1 MGFSLRS
8 RYKWDPQPGGRQRNA
23 TWGREEPWGG
33 QQTTGSR
40 KREMEE
46 EVVGGG
52 RGGQRPRSKGA
63 REDSLQVSTLPTNIP
78 RSAKYCCFPGRP
90 KLETVSAH
98 NLGRG
103 PGSLLCL
110 PCPMR
115 GPRAEVRRSSL
126 MGGWRAGLVLN
137 VHLAPQQQR
146 PPLHTI
152 HKGTQTPLPPHGTA
166 PSAAHS
172 SQGAESRVQGCGGG
186 GAHIRVY
193 IYITLI
199 LCTKSGRR
207 KREGGT
213 LLGHHNRPC
222 GLSPHPTG
230 PQPAPGRLAGSHLIG
245 VCVVGGSRILSL
257 RLIHGALCCPH
268 GCILGRLLHV
278 RVLPCSRGPLLLSFA
293 ETPPA
298 APVEF
303 MDL

>member
-1 MGFSLRS
+1 MVVYICQFIPPSPSPHSVPHHGSGSAPLSSVCFLDLRMGFSLRS

-126 MGGWRAGLVLN
+126 MGGW
-137 VHLAPQQQR
+137 
-146 PPLHTI
+146 
-152 HKGTQTPLPPHGTA
+152 
-166 PSAAHS
+166 S
-172 SQGAESRVQGCGGG
+172 
-186 GAHIRVY
+186 
-193 IYITLI
+193 
-199 LCTKSGRR
+199 
-207 KREGGT
+207 
-213 LLGHHNRPC
+213 
-222 GLSPHPTG
+222 
-230 PQPAPGRLAGSHLIG
+230 
-245 VCVVGGSRILSL
+245 
-257 RLIHGALCCPH
+257 
-268 GCILGRLLHV
+268 
-278 RVLPCSRGPLLLSFA
+278 
-293 ETPPA
+293 
-298 APVEF
+298 
-303 MDL
+303 

>member
-186 GAHIRVY
+186 GGTYTCIY
-193 IYITLI
+193 IYI
-199 LCTKSGRR
+199 
-207 KREGGT
+207 
-213 LLGHHNRPC
+213 
-222 GLSPHPTG
+222 
-230 PQPAPGRLAGSHLIG
+230 
-245 VCVVGGSRILSL
+245 
-257 RLIHGALCCPH
+257 
-268 GCILGRLLHV
+268 
-278 RVLPCSRGPLLLSFA
+278 
-293 ETPPA
+293 
-298 APVEF
+298 
-303 MDL
+303 